1 MANVE
6 TEPRSAILEA
16 DTLWQRRRERERERA
31 RERERERDREEGGS
45 VGSIPA
51 LERPSVG
58 NS

>member
-31 RERERERDREEGGS
+31 REREREREEGGS